1 MFLVKKTIMRHL
13 TLEQRYVLKAYLEC
27 GKLKKCTIFE
37 RKDTVME
44 KIQLQIVGLSY
55 SQTQENAYILILVE
69 EHGNRRM
76 PIIIGGAEAQAIAI
90 ELEKM
95 KPPRPLTHDL
105 FKSLADSFEI
115 TVNEVVIYRL
125 QEGIFYAKIFV
136 SKDGRSISIDSRT
149 SDAVAIAVRFDCPIY
164 TTAEVLKYCGIVLD
178 SPKKEK
184 SQDDLETK
192 IDPEIR
198 FATDQELNVMLASA
212 IETENYELASKIR
225 DEIQQRK
232 ANLT

>member
-1 MFLVKKTIMRHL
+1 
-13 TLEQRYVLKAYLEC
+13 
-27 GKLKKCTIFE
+27 
-37 RKDTVME
+37 ME

-55 SQTQENAYILILVE
+55 SQTQDNAYILILVE

-115 TVNEVVIYRL
+115 TVNEVIIYRL

-136 SKDGRSISIDSRT
+136 SKDGKSISIDSRT
-149 SDAVAIAVRFDCPIY
+149 RDAVAIAVRFDCPIY
-164 TTAEVLKYCGIVLD
+164 TTSEVLKYGGIVLD
-178 SPKKEK
+178 DSKKEESQKTK
-184 SQDDLETK
+184 SQDDSETH
-192 IDPEIR
+192 IEPEIR

-212 IETENYELASKIR
+212 IETENYELASQIR

>member
-1 MFLVKKTIMRHL
+1 
-13 TLEQRYVLKAYLEC
+13 
-27 GKLKKCTIFE
+27 
-37 RKDTVME
+37 ME

-55 SQTQENAYILILVE
+55 SQTQDNAYILILVE

-115 TVNEVVIYRL
+115 TVNEVIIYRL

-136 SKDGRSISIDSRT
+136 SKDGKSISIDSRT

-164 TTAEVLKYCGIVLD
+164 TTSEVLKHGGIVLD
-178 SPKKEK
+178 DSKKEESQKTK
-184 SQDDLETK
+184 SQDDSETK

-212 IETENYELASKIR
+212 IETENYELASLIR